1 MLLLGASRLGQ
12 TLRAQVEIRRA
23 RPRHGTTRTLSVLT
37 LGCALLATPRH
48 APRAGRALPPAAP
61 NALQRRGDPPLS
73 SRAPAAVSVAPTRA
87 PPSPPTGDHSG
98 VARFTRVSFPPP

>member
-1 MLLLGASRLGQ
+1 MRQADRLARLLTAFAIAYALVLLSSRVGH

-48 APRAGRALPPAAP
+48 APRAWRTL
-61 NALQRRGDPPLS
+61 LRLLRTLS
-73 SRAPAAVSVAPTRA
+73 SGAGILSFRLAPQ
-87 PPSPPTGDHSG
+87 PP
-98 VARFTRVSFPPP
+98 

>member
-1 MLLLGASRLGQ
+1 LLLGASRVGH

-48 APRAGRALPPAAP
+48 APRAWRTLLRLLRTLSSGAGILSFRLPP
-61 NALQRRGDPPLS
+61 PPP
-73 SRAPAAVSVAPTRA
+73 RASHPRA
-87 PPSPPTGDHSG
+87 RSPRPSPDTLAGAS
-98 VARFTRVSFPPP
+98 R